1 MIFTSDHGDLLGEQ
15 IWKYSRYFDNPQF
28 WSNPDAVD
36 GVQPEFGPKL
46 RVWAGIKGSL
56 CVTVPKIRPVP
67 DEFELYNLTA
77 DPLEE
82 YNLADPRHMTP
93 QTGVSEREWQHS
105 WRNNAGGILIAYVM
119 VYNLL
124 GSHAQPVR
132 RGQRLESRPLL
143 HHRHG
148 NRPVLRGSSAK
159 RRPGTIWPG
168 LPLRFRYR
176 FR

>member
-56 CVTVPKIRPVP
+56 CVTVHKIRQVP
-67 DEFELYNLTA
+67 DEYELYNLTA

-82 YNLADPRHMTP
+82 SNLADPHHMTLP
-93 QTGVSEREWQHS
+93 ER
-105 WRNNAGGILIAYVM
+105 
-119 VYNLL
+119 
-124 GSHAQPVR
+124 
-132 RGQRLESRPLL
+132 SRQSKNGRTP
-143 HHRHG
+143 
-148 NRPVLRGSSAK
+148 S
-159 RRPGTIWPG
+159 GTMPAE
-168 LPLRFRYR
+168 Y
-176 FR
+176 